1 MCQIGFGGNLKWMAI
16 LACNSLCD
24 PNYGSMASVGAIPLK
39 ETHLVCG
46 TASIAAV
53 GENIGS
59 NWALN
64 MIKKKQKVADAWFA
78 AGKKEYAGATNLN
91 AVTFRVCIDDTIQ
104 NTNTPANPNPAPRNL
119 VKRDSP
125 VFP

>member
-1 MCQIGFGGNLKWMAI
+1 
-16 LACNSLCD
+16 
-24 PNYGSMASVGAIPLK
+24 
-39 ETHLVCG
+39 
-46 TASIAAV
+46 
-53 GENIGS
+53 
-59 NWALN
+59 

-91 AVTFRVCIDDTIQ
+91 AVTFRVAGYPDCIDDTIQ